1 MRRPQRPVWARAELR
16 RCYLQEPLRLVEQL
30 QRVRHPKMSFRHK
43 VLIRHKVLVHSKVL
57 VRSKQVLVR
66 SKQVQGH
73 NSWRHALLSVGPA
86 IRRHTPS

>member
-43 VLIRHKVLVHSKVL
+43 VLIRHKVLV
-57 VRSKQVLVR
+57 RSKQVLVR